1 MNCCADAGEKSV
13 FSDTSWRRWKAA
25 GSEDE
30 LTLEFREMGRKGHSL
45 GAIA

>member
-1 MNCCADAGEKSV
+1 MNCCADAG
-13 FSDTSWRRWKAA
+13 DTAWRREKAA

-30 LTLEFREMGRKGHSL
+30 QSLGFRAMGKKGHLL

>member
-13 FSDTSWRRWKAA
+13 LRDTSWRREKAA
-25 GSEDE
+25 GSEDQQS
-30 LTLEFREMGRKGHSL
+30 LEFREMGKKGHLL